1 MINNNNKTD
10 LEERSK
16 GVRSP
21 LVKSKVFSKSLRW
34 KRKQIV
40 WTTGPD

>member
-1 MINNNNKTD
+1 MKFYAQFLGSRLIYNNTKID

-21 LVKSKVFSKSLRW
+21 LVKS
-34 KRKQIV
+34 
-40 WTTGPD
+40 